1 MTQQNQDV
9 PRGTRKRGR
18 PKKKVEEYQLPIER
32 KHGKRPVTP
41 LSKMASGRQLTNL
54 QDSLRIKISN
64 HQHVV
69 RLETIQQ
76 KLMHGAN
83 SDSLTQSQIAAYGR
97 AADISLRLLN
107 KILPDLKTTEI
118 VHSQTDAIT
127 IDAIDVGSR
136 DAINAAISVALGLSA
151 GTSGVGGGD
160 TGNSAGRGGIP
171 SDGKKDSV
179 DNHPPTSLE
188 DFDET
193 LLSDDSLGSLL
204 FGAEYRMSP
213 EVDSGLESSD
223 IDSEV

>member
-9 PRGTRKRGR
+9 PHGTRKRGR

-32 KHGKRPVTP
+32 KHGKHPVTP

-54 QDSLRIKISN
+54 QNSLRIKISN

-107 KILPDLKTTEI
+107 KILPDLKSAEI
-118 VHSQTDAIT
+118 VHSQIDAIT

-151 GTSGVGGGD
+151 STSVSDGD
-160 TGNSAGRGGIP
+160 TGNSAGRGGVP
-171 SDGKKDSV
+171 SEGKKDSV

-204 FGAEYRMSP
+204 FGAEYRLSP
-213 EVDSGLESSD
+213 KVDSGLESSD

>member
-18 PKKKVEEYQLPIER
+18 PRKKVEENQLPIER
-32 KHGKRPVTP
+32 KHGKRQVAP
-41 LSKMASGRQLTNL
+41 LSKMASGRQLTSL

-136 DAINAAISVALGLSA
+136 DAINAAISATLGLSA

-160 TGNSAGRGGIP
+160 TGNSAGRGGVP
-171 SDGKKDSV
+171 SDGEMESV

-188 DFDET
+188 DFGET
-193 LLSDDSLGSLL
+193 LLSDSALVVEVFGDSCGV
-204 FGAEYRMSP
+204 SP
-213 EVDSGLESSD
+213 EVESVLESSKD
-223 IDSEV
+223 ILGS

>member
-18 PKKKVEEYQLPIER
+18 PRKKVEENQLPIER

-83 SDSLTQSQIAAYGR
+83 SDTLTQSQIAAYGR

-107 KILPDLKTTEI
+107 KILPDIKTTEI

-136 DAINAAISVALGLSA
+136 DAINAAISVALGLSSTCVSA
-151 GTSGVGGGD
+151 GD
-160 TGNSAGRGGIP
+160 TGNSASEGGVP
-171 SDGKKDSV
+171 AEGKKDSV
-179 DNHPPTSLE
+179 DNHHPTSLE
-188 DFDET
+188 DFGET

>member
-9 PRGTRKRGR
+9 PHGTRKRGR

-32 KHGKRPVTP
+32 KHGKHPVTP

-54 QDSLRIKISN
+54 QNSLRIKISN

-107 KILPDLKTTEI
+107 KILPDLKSAEI
-118 VHSQTDAIT
+118 VHSQIDAIT

-136 DAINAAISVALGLSA
+136 DAINAAISVALGLSSTCVSA
-151 GTSGVGGGD
+151 GD
-160 TGNSAGRGGIP
+160 TGNSAGMGGVP
-171 SDGKKDSV
+171 SEGKKDSV

>member
-18 PKKKVEEYQLPIER
+18 PKKKAEEYQLPIER
-32 KHGKRPVTP
+32 KHGKRPVAP

-107 KILPDLKTTEI
+107 KILPDLKSAEI
-118 VHSQTDAIT
+118 VHYQTDAIT
-127 IDAIDVGSR
+127 LDAIDAGSR

-160 TGNSAGRGGIP
+160 TGNSAGMGGVP
-171 SDGKKDSV
+171 SEGEMESV

>member
-1 MTQQNQDV
+1 
-9 PRGTRKRGR
+9 
-18 PKKKVEEYQLPIER
+18 
-32 KHGKRPVTP
+32 
-41 LSKMASGRQLTNL
+41 
-54 QDSLRIKISN
+54 
-64 HQHVV
+64 
-69 RLETIQQ
+69 
-76 KLMHGAN
+76 MH
-83 SDSLTQSQIAAYGR
+83 Y
-97 AADISLRLLN
+97 
-107 KILPDLKTTEI
+107 
-118 VHSQTDAIT
+118 QTDAIT
-127 IDAIDVGSR
+127 LDAIDAGSR

-160 TGNSAGRGGIP
+160 TGNSAGMGGVP
-171 SDGKKDSV
+171 SEGEMESV

>member
-9 PRGTRKRGR
+9 PHGTRKRGR

-32 KHGKRPVTP
+32 KHGKRQVAP
-41 LSKMASGRQLTNL
+41 LSKMSSGRQLTNL

-83 SDSLTQSQIAAYGR
+83 SDTLTQSQIAAYGR

-136 DAINAAISVALGLSA
+136 DAINAAISAALGLSA
-151 GTSGVGGGD
+151 VTSVGGGD
-160 TGNSAGRGGIP
+160 TGNSAGMGGVP
-171 SDGKKDSV
+171 SEGKKDSV

>member
-18 PKKKVEEYQLPIER
+18 PRKKAEENQLPVER
-32 KHGKRPVTP
+32 RYGKRQVTP

-118 VHSQTDAIT
+118 VQSHADAIT

-136 DAINAAISVALGLSA
+136 DAINAAISAALGLSA
-151 GTSGVGGGD
+151 GTSVGGGD
-160 TGNSAGRGGIP
+160 TGNSAGMGGVP
-171 SDGKKDSV
+171 SDGEMESV
-179 DNHPPTSLE
+179 DNHPQTSLE

-193 LLSDDSLGSLL
+193 LLSDSALVVEVFGDSCGV
-204 FGAEYRMSP
+204 SP
-213 EVDSGLESSD
+213 EVESVLESSD
-223 IDSEV
+223 IDLDV

>member
-9 PRGTRKRGR
+9 PHGTRKRGR

-54 QDSLRIKISN
+54 QNSLRIKISN

-107 KILPDLKTTEI
+107 KILPDLKSAEI
-118 VHSQTDAIT
+118 VHSQIDAIT

-136 DAINAAISVALGLSA
+136 DAINAAISAALGLSSTCVSA
-151 GTSGVGGGD
+151 GD
-160 TGNSAGRGGIP
+160 TGNSAGMGGVP
-171 SDGKKDSV
+171 SEGKTDSV